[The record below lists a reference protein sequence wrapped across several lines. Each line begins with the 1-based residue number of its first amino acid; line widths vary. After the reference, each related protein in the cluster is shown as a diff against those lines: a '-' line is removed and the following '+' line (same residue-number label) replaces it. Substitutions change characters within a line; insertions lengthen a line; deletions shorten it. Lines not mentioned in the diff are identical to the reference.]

1 MENKKIYLFNVKSG
15 ERSTLSQVALPVI
28 FGFLGMTAFF
38 NCNEAKEATN
48 EKRKSLSDNILN
60 QSTAKLVNRSSNKTL
75 TVTINSHLVNIS
87 KTDIDKWAKE
97 GVVSEQI
104 DMVLRQLLNR
114 GRIGDFMQLLDDL
127 LEYAIAKDPLFAN
140 QMMDTQVFT
149 SEGLK
154 PVIRK
159 NQNRSKDSASDSFL
173 GMLGSLSRYYQL
185 LDDKK
190 IDLEKIETTK
200 GKPFGFKKYLNALR
214 GLRYS
219 FMQNNFV
226 TYRTQTGQDENKEK
240 SFILFAPGTGQ
251 SGKLNPSY
259 YDPLKFDWLVDSTS
273 RDLKNFL
280 KITELPEMPVVK
292 ETLKVRFKNKL
303 MELPGVDESKA
314 AKLTEELFS
323 ESNVEMSG
331 QTSLR
336 FEEKYSLSNKRR
348 ILEKFFE
355 QHLQDSSKVLYE
367 LDAVW
372 EMLQIYWQRADL
384 LKAQN
389 DTHFFFKEA
398 VRQRM
403 MRSLSANKLKQNET
417 AQQLLNDL
425 NTSNGSAFFSKIKSY
440 SKSDLKFLKE
450 IDFVPDWVAM
460 RFTNKGELVLDFDQ
474 VGVAGKQTSD
484 AARGLIYLAYLSKND
499 AQMKA
504 LAELIY
510 EVHGEIPFPKL
521 PKAITGGSSI
531 DPQERIQFVKE
542 VTQFYVL
549 SALGSQHS
557 DEAVALK
564 AKDRFNEFSQ
574 NNPDI
579 FENMQSDFKG
589 YMPIYYGSV
598 IFFLADELINGR
610 FDYKEFNY
618 QKLLKPA
625 HHYEVSYE
633 SKYGRQIGN
642 YIYNQL
648 TLEGD
653 FARYETL
660 HNVLNAAAY
669 SEAILAKAIAAA
681 EQGRHTEAF
690 DYYVHILNQNRGL
703 IDGNIYL
710 QRLAIKGLK
719 NLLKQ
724 WNQPGT
730 EYIWEKLVAQPLT
743 TDLMDVFVKSMHE
756 NDFKTESGRKKIA
769 SSLYQKLKSY
779 SGVTISSETP
789 FGFSHWFSSLA
800 NASELTESQRRSRRE
815 LKELDQ
821 LYNKT
826 LEILSR
832 SENQSNGSYEQMISQ
847 MQNML
852 KELFKRNDQLELRL
866 AQFDSWRTLGLQ
878 REKELKPEILSLFAD
893 YQKNI
898 LPVDK
903 KHFASASQATFGGE
917 NYYKEKLWLSI
928 FERYLS
934 LNHSYSY
941 NTSIPDT
948 IAQKLTVL
956 KAVFPEDK
964 NLQALIG
971 LYQEAYPEMAS
982 GLDPD
987 VLQQELKLIKESMPK
1002 TAVYSK
1008 LRHRVYLM
1016 ATSLVE
1022 KGLKENLGDSAKVRT
1037 LMDARLKLLME
1048 AVNSLADSKSF
1059 IGSDIE
1065 ELEDR
1070 KQIADDLKSALI
1082 FHFSS
1087 LADFLILD
1095 LSNESIGQNV
1105 EDEKKYFERIR
1116 EIINLKLKTSRLVA
1130 KEAGMTLGSL
1140 LTTWTSEVKKEKG
1153 FTQDDFENQIERLND
1168 IAQLDRNPYPRDTAV
1183 LNYQFNEIASGLG
1196 IVDYLPLTE
1205 KPQMNLQAPYQ
1216 TKSQYLN
1223 YLIEKAQKVLLTKI
1237 KISDSDR
1244 AKTMKDLNWIMII
1257 AQMKLAGLEMSDQ
1270 ELNIKTKGESHFKE
1284 ALSLASVMIGS
1295 RSTLHHPLNKDQLIK
1310 IFKNKSQKVSWG
1322 EEKNKGDGEF
1332 EIVNHGH
1339 PLVQVTRL
1347 DPVFSHL
1354 KINVERNTT
1363 QEPLMTGVN
1372 LNQVVYPKNWS
1383 ETSTENF
1390 DARYYHLNQLSIFG
1404 RFKKIEFDFE
1414 KNIKRVNFA
1423 EKTFELQDDLGTL
1436 KIVITH
1442 LNGERESFSY
1452 EEIIKNEGQTLMI
1465 VDNKVLRDK
1474 KLADYLI
1481 NGEGNVLQRIA
1492 ARLDKTFPYN
1502 LGKSNE
1508 EKFYPLKQLL
1518 DDKGQELA
1526 FTAQDVK
1533 DLLVWAEGKN
1543 FTGANLTDKQIYLF
1557 MDAIIAEIELKMPD
1571 NPSIVLARAKTLS
1584 DRIAISDTASTE
1596 KKVLMQGMLERY
1608 QQFLLERIKANVFAD
1623 KGKIVRGEIKDN
1635 IQLQYALQAI
1645 NNMTD
1650 AADYHRESFAKTLK
1664 ENTNL
1669 LEKKSLQYFERA
1681 AVNGILPE
1689 ELLPYFV
1696 RFLVVRAQKH
1706 LQERDLPNLRKDLDY
1721 LNAVFYGKETNETGT
1736 IAYLIKRNKKMT
1748 ATIVMDRSLKKADI
1762 RPVINR
1768 INSALGGN

>member
-1 MENKKIYLFNVKSG
+1 MKNKIMYLWNVKSG

-28 FGFLGMTAFF
+28 FSFLGMTAFF

-48 EKRKSLSDNILN
+48 EKRKTLSDNIMN

-114 GRIGDFMQLLDDL
+114 GHVGDFMQLLDDL
-127 LEYAIAKDPLFAN
+127 LEYAIAKDPMFAN

-185 LDDKK
+185 LDEKK
-190 IDLEKIETTK
+190 IDLEKIEATK
-200 GKPFGFKKYLNALR
+200 GKPFAFKKYLNTLR
-214 GLRYS
+214 GLRHS
-219 FMQNNFV
+219 FMHNNFV
-226 TYRTQTGQDENKEK
+226 TYRTQTGESEK

-259 YDPLKFDWLVDSTS
+259 FDPLKFDWLVDSTS

-280 KITELPEMPVVK
+280 KTTELPEMSVVK

-303 MELPGVDESKA
+303 MELPGVEENKA
-314 AKLTEELFS
+314 AGLAEEIFS
-323 ESNVEMSG
+323 ESNIEMSG
-331 QTSLR
+331 KTSLR
-336 FEEKYSLSNKRR
+336 FEEKYSLSHKRR
-348 ILEKFFE
+348 VLEKFFVN
-355 QHLQDSSKVLYE
+355 HLQDSSKVLYE

-372 EMLQIYWQRADL
+372 EMLQIYWQRKDL

-403 MRSLSANKLKQNET
+403 VRSLSSKSLKSNEM

-425 NTSNGSAFFSKIKSY
+425 NSPNASAFFSKIKSY
-440 SKSDLKFLKE
+440 SKEDLKFLKD

-484 AARGLIYLAYLSKND
+484 AARGLIYLAYLTKND
-499 AQMKA
+499 SQMKA

-510 EVHGEIPFPKL
+510 EVHGEMAFPKL
-521 PKAITGGSSI
+521 PKTFTGGSSI

-549 SALGSQHS
+549 SALGSQHT
-557 DEAVALK
+557 DAVVALK
-564 AKDRFNEFSQ
+564 AKDRFNEFTQ
-574 NNPDI
+574 NNLAI

-610 FDYKEFNY
+610 FDYKELNY

-625 HHYEVSYE
+625 HYYEVDYE

-648 TLEGD
+648 TFEGD

-730 EYIWEKLVAQPLT
+730 EYVWEKLVAQPLT

-756 NDFKTESGRKKIA
+756 NDFKIESGRKKIA
-769 SSLYQKLKSY
+769 SNLYQKLKTY
-779 SGVTISSETP
+779 SGVTLSSETP
-789 FGFSHWFSSLA
+789 SGLSHWFSSLA
-800 NASELTESQRRSRRE
+800 NAPELSESQRRTRRE

-832 SENQSNGSYEQMISQ
+832 SENQSEVSYEQMISQ

-852 KELFKRNDQLELRL
+852 KDLFKRGDQLELRL
-866 AQFDSWRTLGLQ
+866 AQFDSWRQLGLE
-878 REKELKPEILSLFAD
+878 REAELKPEILSLFTD
-893 YQKNI
+893 FQKNI

-903 KHFASASQATFGGE
+903 KHFASASQATFSGE
-917 NYYKEKLWLSI
+917 NYYKEKLFLNILDRYSSLS
-928 FERYLS
+928 
-934 LNHSYSY
+934 HSYSY
-941 NTSIPDT
+941 NTSISDT
-948 IAQKLTVL
+948 VSQKLAVL
-956 KAVFPEDK
+956 KEIFPVDK
-964 NLQALIG
+964 NLQNLIG
-971 LYQEAYPEMAS
+971 LYQEAYPETSS
-982 GLDPD
+982 GLDPEI
-987 VLQQELKLIKESMPK
+987 LQQEIKLIKDSMPK
-1002 TAVYSK
+1002 SQSYSK
-1008 LRHRVYLM
+1008 LRHRIYLM
-1016 ATSLVE
+1016 ATALVE
-1022 KGLKENLGDSAKVRT
+1022 KGLKENLGDSSKVEK

-1048 AVNSLADSKSF
+1048 AVNSLADSKNF
-1059 IGSDIE
+1059 IGSDVE

-1082 FHFSS
+1082 FHSSS

-1095 LSNESIGQNV
+1095 LSNESIGQNP
-1105 EDEKKYFERIR
+1105 EDEKIYFERIR
-1116 EIINLKLKTSRLVA
+1116 KIINLKLKTSRLVA

-1140 LTTWTSEVKKEKG
+1140 MTTWTSEVKKEKN
-1153 FTQDDFENQIERLND
+1153 FTQDDFQNQIERLND

-1216 TKSQYLN
+1216 TKAQYLN
-1223 YLIEKAQKVLLTKI
+1223 YLIEKSQKVLLTKI

-1244 AKTMKDLNWIMII
+1244 AKIMKDLNWIMII

-1310 IFKNKSQKVSWG
+1310 VFKNKSQKVFWG
-1322 EEKNKGDGEF
+1322 DEKNKGDGEF

-1354 KINVERNTT
+1354 KINIERNTT
-1363 QEPLMTGVN
+1363 QEPLMAGVN
-1372 LNQVVYPKNWS
+1372 LNQVVYPKDWS

-1414 KNIKRVNFA
+1414 KNIERINLA
-1423 EKTFELQDDLGTL
+1423 EKTFELKDDLGTL

-1442 LNGERESFSY
+1442 LNGDKQSVSY
-1452 EEIIKNEGQTLMI
+1452 DEVFKNEGQSLMI
-1465 VDNKVLRDK
+1465 VDNKLLHGK
-1474 KLADYLI
+1474 ALTEYLI
-1481 NGEGNVLQRIA
+1481 KGQGNELQRIA
-1492 ARLDKTFPYN
+1492 ARLDKTFPDN
-1502 LGKSNE
+1502 MGKSKE
-1508 EKFYPLKQLL
+1508 EKLYSLKQLL

-1543 FTGANLTDKQIYLF
+1543 FTGANLTDKEIYMF
-1557 MDAIIAEIELKMPD
+1557 MDSIVAEIELRMPD

-1596 KKVLMQGMLERY
+1596 KKVLMQGMIERY
-1608 QQFLLERIKANVFAD
+1608 QEFLLKPIKANVFAD
-1623 KGKIVRGEIKDN
+1623 KGKMVQGEIKDN
-1635 IQLQYALQAI
+1635 IQLQYTLQAI
-1645 NNMTD
+1645 DNMTS

-1681 AVNGILPE
+1681 AVKGVLPE

-1721 LNAVFYGKETNETGT
+1721 LNAVFYGKATSETGS

-1748 ATIVMDRSLKKADI
+1748 ATIVMDRSLKKTDI